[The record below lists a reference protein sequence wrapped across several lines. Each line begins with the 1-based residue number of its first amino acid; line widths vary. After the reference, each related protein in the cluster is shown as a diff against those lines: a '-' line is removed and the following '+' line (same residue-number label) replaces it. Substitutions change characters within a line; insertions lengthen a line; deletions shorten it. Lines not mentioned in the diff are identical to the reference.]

1 MLIDAW
7 WFWCGVALLV
17 FWSLGAYNR
26 LVRMRSA
33 IIQQYFALEAVLFK
47 YQDLV
52 QESITSAATATNGWR
67 ASVSPELGASLW
79 TRLQVCANHAAMAMD
94 RMHEHPLL
102 PKSADE
108 LVETSE
114 ELESAWLALIHPDVY
129 YITVPEELKK
139 KWSDIDVLL
148 QPELEKFTAV
158 STDYNQAISMF
169 PALFI
174 AKLCSFKPVKTL
186 I

>member
-1 MLIDAW
+1 MLLDAW
-7 WFWCGVALLV
+7 WFWFCVALLI

-26 LVRMRSA
+26 LVRLRNQ
-33 IIQQYFALEAVLFK
+33 IIQQYFALESVLFK

-52 QESITSAATATNGWR
+52 QEAITIAATASNGWR
-67 ASVSPELGASLW
+67 ASVAPELGASLW
-79 TRLQVCANHAAMAMD
+79 TRLQVCANHAAMAMA
-94 RMHEHPLL
+94 RMHEHPML

-129 YITVPEELKK
+129 YLSVPEELKK

-148 QPELEKFTAV
+148 QPELEKFNTLSV
-158 STDYNQAISMF
+158 DYNHAIDMF
-169 PALFI
+169 PAILI
-174 AKLCSFKPVKTL
+174 AKLFNFKPARTL
-186 I
+186 T

>member
-1 MLIDAW
+1 MLLDAW
-7 WFWCGVALLV
+7 WFWFCVALLI

-26 LVRMRSA
+26 LVRFRNQ
-33 IIQQYFALEAVLFK
+33 IIQQYFALESVLFK

-52 QESITSAATATNGWR
+52 QEAITIAATASNGWR
-67 ASVSPELGASLW
+67 ASVAPELGASLW
-79 TRLQVCANHAAMAMD
+79 TRLQVCANHAAMAMA
-94 RMHEHPLL
+94 RMHEHPML

-129 YITVPEELKK
+129 YLSVPEELKK

-148 QPELEKFTAV
+148 QPELEKFNTLSV
-158 STDYNQAISMF
+158 DYNHAIDMF
-169 PALFI
+169 PAILI
-174 AKLCSFKPVKTL
+174 AKLFNFKPARTL
-186 I
+186 T

>member
-7 WFWCGVALLV
+7 WFWCCLAVLV

-26 LVRMRSA
+26 LVRLRNQ

-52 QESITSAATATNGWR
+52 QDAITSAATATNGWR
-67 ASVSPELGASLW
+67 ASVAPELGASLW
-79 TRLQVCANHAAMAMD
+79 TRLQVCANHAAMAMA

-114 ELESAWLALIHPDVY
+114 ELESAWLALVHPDVY
-129 YITVPEELKK
+129 YLSVPEELKK
-139 KWSDIDVLL
+139 NWSDIDVLL
-148 QPELEKFTAV
+148 QPELEKFNTV
-158 STDYNQAISMF
+158 SNEYNLAIAMF
-169 PALFI
+169 PAVLI
-174 AKLCSFKPVKTL
+174 AKLLKFKPARTL
-186 I
+186 T

>member
-7 WFWCGVALLV
+7 WFWCFVAVFV
-17 FWSLGAYNR
+17 FWALGAYNR
-26 LVRMRSA
+26 LMRLRNQ

-52 QESITSAATATNGWR
+52 QEAITSAATATNGWR
-67 ASVSPELGASLW
+67 ASVAPELGASLW
-79 TRLQVCANHAAMAMD
+79 TRLQVCANHAAMAMA

-114 ELESAWLALIHPDVY
+114 ELESAWLSLVHPDVY
-129 YITVPEELKK
+129 YLSVPEVLKK
-139 KWSDIDVLL
+139 NWSDIDVLL
-148 QPELEKFTAV
+148 QPELEKFNTV
-158 STDYNQAISMF
+158 SIEYNKAIDMF
-169 PALFI
+169 PALII
-174 AKLCSFKPVKTL
+174 AKVFNFKPARTL
-186 I
+186 T